1 SFTCRG
7 GGRRTM
13 AEDGRGE
20 EKAVDVVAVKKPK
33 QGGFRTMPFILAN
46 DFCDRLANVGFS
58 SNLITYLTLQ
68 LHLPLVDASNTLT
81 NFHGT
86 ANLTPL
92 VGGLIADSFAG
103 RFWTITFGSVIY
115 QLGMVFLTLSA
126 ALPSLRPPPCA
137 KHAAD
142 CQRASSSQIA
152 VLYASLLFTSIG
164 TGGTRPCIMAFG
176 ADQLELDA
184 GARGRRGRKGPKWSF
199 FNLYFFGIE
208 LAKLTAVTVIV
219 YIQENVGWG
228 WGLGVPTIAMFAAV
242 VAFVSGY
249 SMYVKMP
256 PAGSPLV
263 RLAQVA
269 AAAFKKRKAV
279 MPEPSRLYE
288 DKVLDAGISTTG
300 RLLHTDQLKFFDK
313 AAIITDGDV
322 LPSGEPKL
330 WRLSTV
336 HRVEELKSIL
346 RMLPIWAA
354 GILLVTSA
362 SHNSSFAIQ
371 QARTMDRDITP
382 HFKIPPAS
390 MLIFTNLAMLLT
402 LAFYDRVLVRVL
414 RRFTGHPNG
423 ITHLQRAGVGMT
435 IAMLANAV
443 AAVVESRRKSVAAA
457 SGMLDAPK
465 GSSLPISVFW
475 LVPQY
480 AIHGVADAFMDVG
493 RMEFLY
499 DQAPESMRSTAAALY
514 WLTMSIGSYLGTL
527 LVTIIHAKTQR
538 SGQWLQDN
546 LNRAKL
552 DSYYWL
558 VFGLQGLNLIYYFV
572 CVRYYTF
579 KPLETVKPEEEL
591 ELYRGNGNE
600 GDGKKGGTLK

>member
-1 SFTCRG
+1 
-7 GGRRTM
+7 M
-13 AEDGRGE
+13 
-20 EKAVDVVAVKKPK
+20 
-33 QGGFRTMPFILAN
+33 
-46 DFCDRLANVGFS
+46 
-58 SNLITYLTLQ
+58 
-68 LHLPLVDASNTLT
+68 
-81 NFHGT
+81 
-86 ANLTPL
+86 
-92 VGGLIADSFAG
+92 
-103 RFWTITFGSVIY
+103 
-115 QLGMVFLTLSA
+115 
-126 ALPSLRPPPCA
+126 
-137 KHAAD
+137 
-142 CQRASSSQIA
+142 QR
-152 VLYASLLFTSIG
+152 
-164 TGGTRPCIMAFG
+164 
-176 ADQLELDA
+176 
-184 GARGRRGRKGPKWSF
+184 
-199 FNLYFFGIE
+199 
-208 LAKLTAVTVIV
+208 
-219 YIQENVGWG
+219 
-228 WGLGVPTIAMFAAV
+228 
-242 VAFVSGY
+242 
-249 SMYVKMP
+249 
-256 PAGSPLV
+256 
-263 RLAQVA
+263 
-269 AAAFKKRKAV
+269 
-279 MPEPSRLYE
+279 
-288 DKVLDAGISTTG
+288 
-300 RLLHTDQLKFFDK
+300 FFDK

-499 DQAPESMRSTAAALY
+499 DQAPESMRSTVAALY

>member
-1 SFTCRG
+1 
-7 GGRRTM
+7 M

-20 EKAVDVVAVKKPK
+20 KKGVAEKAAK

-46 DFCDRLANVGFS
+46 DFCDRLATVGFG

-92 VGGLIADSFAG
+92 IGGLIADSFAG
-103 RFWTITFGSVIY
+103 RFWTITFGSLIY
-115 QLGMVFLTLSA
+115 QLGMVCLTLSA

-142 CQRASSSQIA
+142 CQRASSSHIA
-152 VLYASLLFTSIG
+152 VLYASLLCTSIG
-164 TGGTRPCIMAFG
+164 AGGTRPCVMAFG

-184 GARGRRGRKGPKWSF
+184 HRRRGRGGKAPKWSF

-208 LAKLTAVTVIV
+208 LAKLTAVTVVV
-219 YIQENVGWG
+219 YIQENDGWG
-228 WGLGVPTIAMFAAV
+228 WGLGVPTIAMLVAV
-242 VAFVSGY
+242 IAFVSGY
-249 SMYVKMP
+249 SLYVKMP
-256 PAGSPLV
+256 PGGSPLV

-279 MPEPSRLYE
+279 LLDPTLLYE
-288 DKVLDAGISTTG
+288 DKKLDAGISTTG

-313 AAIITDGDV
+313 AAIVTDGDV

-414 RRFTGHPNG
+414 RRFTGRPNG

-435 IAMLANAV
+435 IAMLANVV
-443 AAVVESRRKSVAAA
+443 AAVVERRRKSVAAA
-457 SGMLDAPK
+457 SGLLDAPK
-465 GSSLPISVFW
+465 ATLPISVFW

-514 WLTMSIGSYLGTL
+514 WLNISVGSYLGTL
-527 LVTIIHAKTQR
+527 LVTIVHEKTRR

-546 LNRAKL
+546 LNRGKL
-552 DSYYWL
+552 DHYYWL
-558 VFGLQGLNLIYYFV
+558 VVGLQGFNLIYYFV
-572 CVRYYTF
+572 CVKYYTF
-579 KPLETVKPEEEL
+579 KPLEAVGGEKEVEL
-591 ELYRGNGNE
+591 NHGNGTE
-600 GDGKKGGTLK
+600 DARKGASFK

>member
-1 SFTCRG
+1 MS
-7 GGRRTM
+7 
-13 AEDGRGE
+13 EDGRGGAKDVA
-20 EKAVDVVAVKKPK
+20 EKKKAK

-46 DFCDRLANVGFS
+46 DFCDRLATVGFG

-68 LHLPLVDASNTLT
+68 LHLPLVEASNILT
-81 NFHGT
+81 NYHGT
-86 ANLTPL
+86 TNLTPL

-103 RFWTITFGSVIY
+103 RFWTITVGSIIY
-115 QLGMVFLTLSA
+115 QLGMVCLTLSA

-137 KHAAD
+137 KHAVE
-142 CQRASSSQIA
+142 CQRASTYQIA
-152 VLYASLLFTSIG
+152 VLYLSLLATSIG
-164 TGGTRPCIMAFG
+164 SGGTRPCNMAFG

-184 GARGRRGRKGPKWSF
+184 RKRRGGKAPMWSF

-208 LAKLTAVTVIV
+208 LAKLMAVTVVV

-228 WGLGVPTIAMFAAV
+228 WGLGVPTIAMFVAV
-242 VAFVSGY
+242 IGFVSGY
-249 SMYVKMP
+249 SLYVRMP
-256 PAGSPLV
+256 PGGSPLV

-279 MPEPSRLYE
+279 LPDPDLLYD

-313 AAIITDGDV
+313 AAIVMEGDV

-336 HRVEELKSIL
+336 HRVEEIKSIV

-354 GILLVTSA
+354 GILMVTAS

-382 HFKIPPAS
+382 SFKIPPAS
-390 MLIFTNLAMLLT
+390 MLIFNNLAMLVT

-414 RRFTGHPNG
+414 RRFTGRPNG
-423 ITHLQRAGVGMT
+423 ITHLQRTGVGMT
-435 IAMLANAV
+435 IAMLGNV
-443 AAVVESRRKSVAAA
+443 AAAAVEKRRRSVAAA

-465 GSSLPISVFW
+465 GAMLPISVFW

-480 AIHGVADAFMDVG
+480 AIHGVANAFMDVG

-514 WLTMSIGSYLGTL
+514 WLTISAGSYLGTV
-527 LVTIIHAKTQR
+527 LVTIVHEKTR
-538 SGQWLQDN
+538 GSGQWLQDN
-546 LNRAKL
+546 LNRGKL
-552 DSYYWL
+552 DNYYWL
-558 VFGLQGLNLIYYFV
+558 VVGLEGLNLIYFFV
-572 CVRYYTF
+572 CVKYYTF
-579 KPLETVKPEEEL
+579 KPLDTVVGSEEEV
-591 ELYRGNGNE
+591 EAYHGNVNGTNK
-600 GDGKKGGTLK
+600 DKKGATSK

>member
-1 SFTCRG
+1 
-7 GGRRTM
+7 M
-13 AEDGRGE
+13 AENGRGD
-20 EKAVDVVAVKKPK
+20 EKGVDVDVVVVKKAK
-33 QGGFRTMPFILAN
+33 KGGFRTMPFILAN
-46 DFCDRLANVGFS
+46 DFCDRLATVGFS

-152 VLYASLLFTSIG
+152 VLYVSLLFTSIG
-164 TGGTRPCIMAFG
+164 AGGTRPCIMAFG

-184 GARGRRGRKGPKWSF
+184 HGRRPKWSF
-199 FNLYFFGIE
+199 FNLYFFGVE
-208 LAKLTAVTVIV
+208 LAKLTAVTAVV

-242 VAFVSGY
+242 IAFVSGY
-249 SMYVKMP
+249 SMYVRMP
-256 PAGSPLV
+256 PGGSPLV

-300 RLLHTDQLKFFDK
+300 RLLHTNQLKFFDK
-313 AAIITDGDV
+313 AAIVTDGDV
-322 LPSGEPKL
+322 QPSGEPNL

-371 QARTMDRDITP
+371 QARTMDRDITS

-402 LAFYDRVLVRVL
+402 LAFYDRVLVRML
-414 RRFTGHPNG
+414 RRLTGHPNG

-435 IAMLANAV
+435 IAMIANAV
-443 AAVVESRRKSVAAA
+443 AAAVERRRKSVAFA

-527 LVTIIHAKTQR
+527 LVTIIHAKTER

-552 DSYYWL
+552 DNYYWL

-579 KPLETVKPEEEL
+579 KPLETVKPEEEV
-591 ELYRGNGNE
+591 ELYRRNGNG
-600 GDGKKGGTLK
+600 DDAKKGGSFK